1 MNDLTREECL
11 RAIVRHCRG
20 KVYEGNLRYFAKR
33 ELIVLTPLGE
43 IVLEGRDPKEVYDNV
58 FPKLRFVGNN
68 KNQNH

>member
-58 FPKLRFVGNN
+58 FPKLKIVNIVKDINN
-68 KNQNH
+68 